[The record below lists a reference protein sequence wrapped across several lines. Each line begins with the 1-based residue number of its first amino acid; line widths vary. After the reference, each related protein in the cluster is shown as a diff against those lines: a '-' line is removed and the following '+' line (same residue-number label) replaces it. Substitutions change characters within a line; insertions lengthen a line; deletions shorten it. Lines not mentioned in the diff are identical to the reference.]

1 MKDEILN
8 YVSMQDVLD
17 KYGIETRNYMF
28 SCPFHGIDKKPSA
41 KAYKN
46 SFYCFSC
53 NQTGDIIEFVE
64 KLFNLSFK
72 EAMQKINID
81 FNLGLENNNV
91 DYERLKQ
98 LKSIENE
105 KKKKRQKLTKQ
116 YCKLCDDK
124 LKLEKAIDLL
134 NKKININ
141 NWETIVSLTTQYD
154 MQLFYTKQDLEDIDN
169 KLSSRI

>member
-8 YVSMQDVLD
+8 YVSMENILD
-17 KYGIETRNYMF
+17 KYGIEHKNSMF
-28 SCPFHGIDKKPSA
+28 SCPFHGVDRHPSA

-46 SFYCFSC
+46 HFYCFSC
-53 NQTGDIIEFVE
+53 GKSRDLIGFVE
-64 KLFNLSFK
+64 EYFNLSFK

-124 LKLEKAIDLL
+124 LKLEKAIYLL

-154 MQLFYTKQDLEDIDN
+154 MNLFHIKQDLEDIDN